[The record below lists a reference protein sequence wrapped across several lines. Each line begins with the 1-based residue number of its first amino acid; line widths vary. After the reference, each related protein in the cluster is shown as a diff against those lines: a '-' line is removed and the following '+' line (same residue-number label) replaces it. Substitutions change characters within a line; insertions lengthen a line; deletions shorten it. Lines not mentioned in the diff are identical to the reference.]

1 LVAVRRRADV
11 TISHFFYLQNTPEMT
26 DNSRMLMVLARLIA
40 LFGGWIAAL
49 ATAVLAHFLL
59 GTPEMPVLLASGG
72 IWTCLLLLQ

>member
-1 LVAVRRRADV
+1 
-11 TISHFFYLQNTPEMT
+11 
-26 DNSRMLMVLARLIA
+26 MLMVLARLIA